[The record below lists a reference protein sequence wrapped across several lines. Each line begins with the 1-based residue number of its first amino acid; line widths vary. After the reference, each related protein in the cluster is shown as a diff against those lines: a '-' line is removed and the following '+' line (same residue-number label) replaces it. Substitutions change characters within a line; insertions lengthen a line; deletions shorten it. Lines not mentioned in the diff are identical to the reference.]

1 MSQLDQLREMTV
13 VVADSGDFSSFG
25 ELKPQDATTNPTL
38 LLAAAKMEQYQ
49 HLLKDALDYARSK
62 TDNVE
67 EQLPIALDRL
77 AINFG
82 VEILNIVPGRVST
95 EIDAR
100 LSYDT
105 EATVRRAKSL
115 YRMYEEVGINPI
127 ERVLFK
133 IASTW
138 EGIKAAEILESEG
151 IHTNLTL
158 LFSLCQAIAAAE
170 SGVTLISPFVGRIL
184 DFWKKETGKD
194 GYPPQED
201 PGVIFVTRVYH
212 YYKKFGYDTI
222 VMGASFRNKDE
233 IVHLAGCDY
242 LTIAPSL
249 LKELSNSHDPLPR
262 KLIPEES
269 KNMEIVKLPKY
280 DEKRFRWDLGMDPC
294 GTSKL
299 AEGIRRFAEDTEKLE
314 QYIRQKLKE
323 LY

>member
-1 MSQLDQLREMTV
+1 V
-13 VVADSGDFSSFG
+13 VVADSGDFSTFK

-38 LLAAAKMEQYQ
+38 LLTAGKMEQYQ
-49 HLLKDALDYARSK
+49 HLLKDALDYARKRGK
-62 TDNVE
+62 TVE

-82 VEILNIVPGRVST
+82 VEILKIIPGRVST

-105 EATVRRAKSL
+105 EATVRRAKEL
-115 YRMYEEVGINPI
+115 FRMYEEVGINPR

-151 IHTNLTL
+151 IHCNMTL
-158 LFSLCQAIAAAE
+158 IFSICQAVAAAE

-184 DFWKKETGKD
+184 DFWKKETGKE
-194 GYPPQED
+194 YSSQED
-201 PGVIFVTRVYH
+201 PGVLFVTNVYN
-212 YYKKFGYDTI
+212 YYKKFGYKTI
-222 VMGASFRNKDE
+222 VMGASFRNKGE
-233 IVHLAGCDY
+233 IVDLAGCDY

-262 KLIPEES
+262 KLMPQISQELNIP
-269 KNMEIVKLPKY
+269 KLPKY
-280 DEKRFRWDLGMDPC
+280 DEKKIQMGPRHRPM
-294 GTSKL
+294 
-299 AEGIRRFAEDTEKLE
+299 R
-314 QYIRQKLKE
+314 YLKIS
-323 LY
+323 

>member
-1 MSQLDQLREMTV
+1 VV
-13 VVADSGDFSSFG
+13 VVADSGDFSTFK

-38 LLAAAKMEQYQ
+38 LLTAGKMEQYQ
-49 HLLKDALDYARSK
+49 HLLKDALDYARKRGK
-62 TDNVE
+62 TVE

-82 VEILNIVPGRVST
+82 VEILKIIPGRVST

-105 EATVRRAKSL
+105 EATVRRAKEL
-115 YRMYEEVGINPI
+115 FRMYEEVGINPR

-151 IHTNLTL
+151 IHCNMTL
-158 LFSLCQAIAAAE
+158 IFSICQAVAAAE

-184 DFWKKETGKD
+184 DFWKKETGKE
-194 GYPPQED
+194 YSSQED
-201 PGVIFVTRVYH
+201 PGVLFVTNVYN
-212 YYKKFGYDTI
+212 YYKKFGYKTI
-222 VMGASFRNKDE
+222 VMGASFRNKGE
-233 IVHLAGCDY
+233 IVDLAGCDY

-262 KLIPEES
+262 KLMPQISQELNIP
-269 KNMEIVKLPKY
+269 KLPKY
-280 DEKRFRWDLGMDPC
+280 DEKKFRWDLGIDPC

-314 QYIRQKLKE
+314 QYITQKL
-323 LY
+323 LQN